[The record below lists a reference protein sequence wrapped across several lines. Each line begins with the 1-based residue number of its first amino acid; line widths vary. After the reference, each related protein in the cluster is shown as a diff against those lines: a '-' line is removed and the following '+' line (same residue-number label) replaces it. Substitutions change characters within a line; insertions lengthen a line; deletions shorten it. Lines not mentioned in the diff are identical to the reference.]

1 MRRFL
6 LALVAGIVSVGATIS
21 GAYADTAIVVGVNT
35 YTKLPG
41 GSNLRGCIPDAL
53 RMAESLKK
61 YGFTVK
67 TITDGEATRAGIL
80 DALKNSGNKPGER
93 FVFYFAGHGTN
104 VGGGNAVILPSDAS
118 VDASDFDLRAD
129 DLRSAVMAVP
139 ASNRTIILDSCF
151 SGGMLRAK
159 SARYGLKTRFF
170 QRPTSSTRPISVNRL
185 QKRGDGTKDLIR
197 DSRKDPVVNPIKPG
211 GAPCY
216 IVAAAPNE
224 KAAEDLF
231 NGEAH
236 DVFTKFLTDRLGGAT
251 EKWDAVI
258 TDVAGKAADYL
269 DDTQH
274 PEMSPQFRDQSVF
287 AAGGGGSAPDP
298 KPDPKPMP
306 PMPSSL
312 WELYN
317 KDRPDPASV
326 QALLTPDT
334 ATNKIGDKL
343 TLTAQVGRAGYLVVI
358 ERGTSGSVNLLFP
371 EKPQVDAAKTAGGPI
386 TLGVF
391 RPDQEGDERVKAI
404 LFEKE
409 EDAKAL
415 LDAFG
420 SGMKTRSVSRKTMRS
435 VPIRKSKDLVRVKQD
450 PSPSG
455 GFGFYTSD
463 IQFEVV
469 K

>member
-6 LALVAGIVSVGATIS
+6 CVLAVALTALAT
-21 GAYADTAIVVGVNT
+21 AHADTAIVVGVNS
-35 YTKLPG
+35 YPKLPS
-41 GSNLRGCIPDAL
+41 GSDLRGCIPDAE
-53 RMAESLKK
+53 RMADTLKK

-67 TITDGEATRAGIL
+67 TITDTEATRAGIL
-80 DALKNSGNKPGER
+80 NALKNSGNNPNER

-118 VDASDFDLRAD
+118 VDASDFDLRAE
-129 DLRSAVMAVP
+129 DLKAAVMAVP

-159 SARYGLKTRFF
+159 SARIGLKTRYF
-170 QRPTSSTRPISVNRL
+170 QRASSSTRPVSVNRL
-185 QKRGDGTKDLIR
+185 QKRGDGTKDLVR
-197 DSRKDPVVNPIKPG
+197 DSRKDPVVNPIKSNV
-211 GAPCY
+211 PCY

-231 NGEAH
+231 NGEPH
-236 DVFTKFLTDRLGGAT
+236 GVFTKFLTDRLSGAT

-274 PEMSPQFRDQSVF
+274 PEMSPQFRDQAVF
-287 AAGGGGSAPDP
+287 AAGKAASPDP
-298 KPDPKPMP
+298 KPEPKPNP
-306 PMPSSL
+306 PLPPSL
-312 WELYN
+312 WALYN
-317 KDRPDPASV
+317 IDRPNVSAV
-326 QALLTPDT
+326 QVLLTPDT

-343 TLTAQVGRAGYLVVI
+343 VLTAQVGRAGYLVVI
-358 ERGTSGSVNLLFP
+358 ERGTSSSVNLLFP
-371 EKPQVDAAKTAGGPI
+371 EKPRVDDAKTDSGRI

-404 LFEKE
+404 LFEKR
-409 EDAKAL
+409 EDAEAL
-415 LDAFG
+415 LQAFG
-420 SGMKTRSVSRKTMRS
+420 QGTKTRSVSRTNMRN
-435 VPIRKSKDLVRVKQD
+435 VPIRKSKDLVRVNQD
-450 PSPSG
+450 PAPSG
-455 GFGFYTSD
+455 GFGFFTSD